1 MLLNPWDKCEN
12 SDLRAILMTGQ
23 LKNGPGQS
31 GKSGKKIKTTMPDG
45 SVTGA
50 DDDWALNLVDGANDL
65 ICLCRH
71 GRIAYINAAGLVMLN
86 LKSAKRAAGRHFAEF
101 LHPEYRDIVAEL
113 LASGF
118 SEDEPV
124 PLKM

>member
-1 MLLNPWDKCEN
+1 
-12 SDLRAILMTGQ
+12 
-23 LKNGPGQS
+23 
-31 GKSGKKIKTTMPDG
+31 MPDG
-45 SVTGA
+45 SVPGVA
-50 DDDWALNLVDGANDL
+50 DDWVLDLVDGANDL

-86 LKSAKRAAGRHFAEF
+86 LKSAKRAGGRNFADF